1 MTTNPEAVP
10 PGYTPEE
17 LNRRRAE
24 FKRKETRNGWM
35 AVSIFIILLFGAF
48 AFAGT
53 DTSGNFVIRFDPVV
67 FLFGVILGA
76 IVYAAA
82 FKVPEAAR
90 RRDRA
95 SRRSEA
101 ILGSIN
107 ANLARLGQLEER
119 LMQFDSR
126 LSRLEKSNTLPPH
139 PP

>member
-1 MTTNPEAVP
+1 MITNPEAVQ

-17 LNRRRAE
+17 LNRSREE

-53 DTSGNFVIRFDPVV
+53 DTSGNFVIRFDPMV
-67 FLFGVILGA
+67 LLSGVILGA
-76 IVYAAA
+76 IVYAVA
-82 FKVPEAAR
+82 FKVPEAAK
-90 RRDRA
+90 RRDGARQ
-95 SRRSEA
+95 RSEA